1 MSFSVAT
8 YNLLASAYVNRA
20 WYRRSPAMVLNPAW
34 RVPVLA
40 QYISLLKA
48 DLLCLQEVEPDV
60 LATLR
65 TTLAGSGYGVHY
77 ARKSARRPDGVAIF
91 YRPGKFEPVKTTR
104 LDYADAQAG
113 EADSGYIALIALFRA
128 AGRLLGVINTHLL
141 WEPPGTALELQ
152 RSYRQARQ
160 LLTEYQRTAG
170 EADAWILAGD
180 FNVTPDSALI
190 ARIRQAGFEYSHYGL
205 AGAASCNV
213 NGEAR
218 MIDYIFHSSAL
229 RCEPVE
235 IIPVDNRTILPSA
248 DQPSDHVAISARM
261 DWLIN

>member
-20 WYRRSPAMVLNPAW
+20 WYRRSPAMVLDPAW
-34 RVPVLA
+34 RVPALT
-40 QYISLLKA
+40 QYILMLKA

-65 TTLAGSGYGVHY
+65 TTLAGSGYSVHY

-91 YRPGKFEPVKTTR
+91 YHQGKFEPVKATR

-113 EADSGYIALIALFRA
+113 EVDSGYIALIALFRA
-128 AGRLLGVINTHLL
+128 AGRIIGVINTHLL
-141 WEPPGTALELQ
+141 WDPPGTALEMQ
-152 RSYRQARQ
+152 RSYRQAGQ
-160 LLTEYQRTAG
+160 LLAEYEKAAG

-180 FNVTPDSALI
+180 LNVTPESALI
-190 ARIRQAGFEYSHYGL
+190 ALIRQAGFDYSHYGT
-205 AGAASCNV
+205 GAATCNV

-229 RCEPVE
+229 CSEPVE
-235 IIPVDNRTILPSA
+235 IIAVDNRTVLPSA
-248 DQPSDHVAISARM
+248 SQPSDHVAISARM